1 MSKKSRRLRTPNLPP
16 EAYFVASGAAAPD
29 VATAVA
35 SVTGDTAI
43 PLDMRFEY
51 KEVIGDLRRTFII
64 FISMVV
70 VMLALSFVI

>member
-1 MSKKSRRLRTPNLPP
+1 
-16 EAYFVASGAAAPD
+16 
-29 VATAVA
+29 
-35 SVTGDTAI
+35 
-43 PLDMRFEY
+43 MRFEY

>member
-16 EAYFVASGAAAPD
+16 EAYAAPTGAADAP
-29 VATAVA
+29 ASAVA
-35 SVTGDTAI
+35 SVAAQAAI
-43 PLDMRFEY
+43 PLDLRSEH
-51 KEVIGDLRRTFII
+51 KEVLGDLRRTFVI